1 MSDILS
7 LTRGMWHVLEPLHAS
22 LYYAPEAT
30 EEAAYLGYAVDTR
43 WPSYFAWRSAPLGTA
58 GPNLVAAAFYSF
70 SPRFVAEHVPSVWR
84 VAAPDRVSETRLLAV
99 DRSFRALFVDGV
111 ISTELL
117 EAAALAREAAD
128 AAITAG
134 RPMAAANADLP
145 WPREP
150 HLQLWHAA
158 TILREH
164 RGDGHI
170 TSLIGAGLDPCEA
183 LVSFAA
189 TGAAPV
195 EAFASRGWSEEE
207 WTAARDRLLDRGWI
221 DDSGT
226 ATPAG
231 VKGRE
236 AVEEHTDELASA
248 PWMALGLDSC
258 GRLAQLLAPFTMI
271 VAASGMLPQ
280 RSTLGI
286 PVGGRAK
293 ASRSRSAR

>member
-7 LTRGMWHVLEPLHAS
+7 LTRSMWHVLEPLHAS
-22 LYYAPEAT
+22 VYYAPEAR
-30 EEAAYLGYAVDTR
+30 EEAARLGYAVDTR
-43 WPSYFAWRSAPLGTA
+43 WPSYFAWRSAPLETA

-70 SPRFVAEHVPSVWR
+70 SPRFVAEHVPAVWR
-84 VAAPDRVSETRLLAV
+84 VAAPDRVIETRLVAV
-99 DRSFRALFVDGV
+99 DRGLRALFGDGV
-111 ISTELL
+111 RSIELL

-170 TSLIGAGLDPCEA
+170 TGLIGAGLDPCEA

-189 TGAAPV
+189 TGAVPV
-195 EAFASRGWSEEE
+195 EAFASRGWSDEE
-207 WTAARDRLLDRGWI
+207 WAAARDRLLERGWL
-221 DDSGT
+221 DDSGA
-226 ATPAG
+226 ATPVG

-236 AVEEHTDELASA
+236 AVEEHTDELASGPWA
-248 PWMALGLDSC
+248 PLGMDSC
-258 GRLAQLLAPFTMI
+258 RRLARLLAPFTRS
-271 VAASGMLPQ
+271 VATSGMLPRQ
-280 RSTLGI
+280 STLGI
-286 PVGGRAK
+286 PVGGRTK
-293 ASRSRSAR
+293 AP